1 MKFKNIL
8 RKVFNKDNYNFIK
21 SFVLNNKYLLFVSL
35 PFILMEFFTFLF
47 AIKINFV
54 NYKIY
59 APILFTLCY
68 IILFVGLTMSFKG
81 FISKIIY
88 LTFNFIFLI
97 MFLVNNVYFSMTDTF
112 FDFNLLESAG
122 EGAPYMLDALKNC
135 NVFVYIAFIVIIISL
150 VYGFKNIP
158 RIKKTNFKLVGITLI
173 VFVVLHFITP
183 YTLGKVSNDLTW
195 STWRNAR
202 NIYISFNDNNKSIKI
217 TGLYEYTIRNFY
229 MTFLKPNE
237 KITEEDVEFL
247 DGAFSLGSEHK
258 NNYTGQLKDKNLIIV
273 QLEGMDSWLIN
284 KHDTPT
290 LYSMMNNSINF
301 TKHYSY
307 YNGGGS
313 TFNSEFAINTGLIT
327 PLSYNKN
334 AYSFNRNTFP
344 YTLSKLFK
352 NEGYVVNAFHMNTG
366 EYYSRT
372 TNYLNW
378 GYDNYYGLKDMADYS
393 GDTYMLDRE
402 LILNEQFNELLFPN
416 DTKFVDYLIT
426 YSGHLPFTNKKGVC
440 KMLYNMDN
448 EELKTENPDLEF
460 EFVQMTEEECIRRQA
475 QETDYMMQLLIENLE
490 EKELLDNT
498 VIVAV
503 TDHYLYTISDQT
515 ILDRYKNTSNNL
527 INNTPLFIWG
537 KGIKK
542 TNVNKVTS
550 QLNVLP
556 TILNLFGIQY
566 NINNYIGEDAL
577 DKNYNGIVF
586 FSDYSWYDGNVYV
599 ENGEVTNNKKISSEK
614 LEEKNNYIKYI
625 TKKNDLVLRYNYF
638 KGIKNNAK

>member
-8 RKVFNKDNYNFIK
+8 RKVFNKDNYNLIK

-150 VYGFKNIP
+150 VYGFKSIP

-202 NIYISFNDNNKSIKI
+202 KIYISFNDNNKSIKI

>member
-8 RKVFNKDNYNFIK
+8 RKVFNKDNYNLIK

-150 VYGFKNIP
+150 VYGFKSIP

-202 NIYISFNDNNKSIKI
+202 KIYISFNDNNKSIKI

-393 GDTYMLDRE
+393 GNTYMLDRE

>member
-8 RKVFNKDNYNFIK
+8 RKVFNKDNYNLIK

-150 VYGFKNIP
+150 VYGFKSIP